1 MDKGV
6 KYYKIIFK
14 GDAYMGFLAG
24 KTAII
29 TGAGRAILSDGS
41 CGSIGYGIATAYAK
55 EGANLVITGRN
66 IEKLNAAKEE
76 LESKYSIKVLAVQA
90 DICAGADNE
99 TIAKIL

>member
-29 TGAGRAILSDGS
+29 TGAGRA
-41 CGSIGYGIATAYAK
+41 
-55 EGANLVITGRN
+55 
-66 IEKLNAAKEE
+66 
-76 LESKYSIKVLAVQA
+76 VL
-90 DICAGADNE
+90 
-99 TIAKIL
+99 

>member
-29 TGAGRAILSDGS
+29 TGAGRAVLSDGS

-66 IEKLNAAKEE
+66 IEKLN
-76 LESKYSIKVLAVQA
+76 VHP
-90 DICAGADNE
+90 
-99 TIAKIL
+99 